1 MRLGLTHYVKHL
13 LEKITQVMCKLHIRT
28 RRELVL
34 PTLLIKGQSHEII
47 TVTICVFYV
56 TSRYSPQ
63 MLNVTHRPSCP
74 HGTTSNKATTL
85 VWNRGLKGQSSLMIL
100 LLSLAASL
108 HGDKA

>member
-63 MLNVTHRPSCP
+63 ML
-74 HGTTSNKATTL
+74 
-85 VWNRGLKGQSSLMIL
+85 KGQSSLMIL